1 MGVDLGDLSV
11 KHTITLQ
18 SLAGKTIAIDA
29 FNILY
34 QFLSSIRQEDG
45 TPLMDYRGNITA
57 HLSGLFY
64 RNVKLLEAGIKP
76 IYVFDGKP
84 SPLKGR
90 VQSARSEIKK
100 RAEEKW
106 KEAME
111 AGKYDEAKRFAQAT
125 SRLTPEMVAES
136 KLLLSAMGI
145 PSIQAPSDGEA
156 QAAVMAQNKFA
167 YATASQD
174 YDALMFGS
182 PILVKN
188 LSITGR
194 RKVPR
199 QDRYI
204 LVEPEQ
210 IDLKETL
217 DSLGL
222 DRGGLI
228 FLGILLGTDFNEGV
242 KGVGPKTALKI
253 VKEHKTHDAIVAY
266 VKQKYEYDFE
276 VDVEEVFNLFLS
288 PPYKPPAPE
297 ELKPSPL
304 DPDAVK
310 KILVE
315 QHDFSEDRLD
325 KTMTELMRITK
336 EKSAQS
342 KLDKWF

>member
-11 KHTITLQ
+11 KHTITLN
-18 SLAGKTIAIDA
+18 SLAGKVVAVDA
-29 FNILY
+29 FNIIY

-45 TPLMDYRGNITA
+45 TPLMDFKGNVTA

-64 RNVKLLEAGIKP
+64 RNAKLLEAGLRP
-76 IYVFDGKP
+76 VYVFDGKP
-84 SPLKGR
+84 NPLKGR
-90 VQSARSEIKK
+90 VQSQRSEVKK

-106 KEAME
+106 KEALE
-111 AGKYDEAKRFAQAT
+111 TGKYEEAKRFAQAT
-125 SRLTPEMVAES
+125 SRLTGEMVEES
-136 KLLLSAMGI
+136 KALLAAMGI

-156 QAAVMAQNKFA
+156 QAAAMAAHGLA

-199 QDRYI
+199 QDRFI
-204 LVEPEQ
+204 IVEPEQ
-210 IDLKETL
+210 IELKETL
-217 DSLGL
+217 DSLGI

-253 VKEHKTHDAIVAY
+253 VKEHRTKDAILAY
-266 VKQKYEYDFE
+266 LKKKYEYDFE
-276 VDVEEVFNLFLS
+276 VDVDEVFSLFLD
-288 PPYKPPAPE
+288 PPYEPPKEGQLRWKPVDRDGI
-297 ELKPSPL
+297 LKM
-304 DPDAVK
+304 
-310 KILVE
+310 LVG
-315 QHDFSEDRLD
+315 QHDFSADRVEKSIDDLL
-325 KTMTELMRITK
+325 KITK
-336 EKSAQS
+336 ERSAQS
-342 KLDKWF
+342 KLEQWF